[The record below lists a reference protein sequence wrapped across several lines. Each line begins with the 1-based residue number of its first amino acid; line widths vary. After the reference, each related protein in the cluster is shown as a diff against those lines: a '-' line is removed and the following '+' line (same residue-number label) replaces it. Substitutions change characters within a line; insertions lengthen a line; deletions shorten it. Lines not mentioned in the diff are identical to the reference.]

1 MKMLIEPLFDKLA
14 KLRLQGFQEA
24 LKEQLSQG
32 ASDLCFEERLAL
44 LVERE
49 WIVRENKRL
58 SRRLHQA
65 KLKQTACIENID
77 FKIPRGLEKGRIL
90 ELAQLNWIKEHHNIL
105 ITGPTGTGKT
115 YLACALAHRACLEG
129 FNSRYFR
136 LPRLLQ
142 DLHVARAD
150 GTYNKM
156 LETLAKTDVVIL
168 DDWGLMPFSEESRR
182 DLLECLDDRYQM
194 RSTIITSQ
202 LPITH
207 WHEYIAEATLA
218 DAILDRLVHR
228 AIKFQLTGDSL
239 RKKQEL
245 LCKEQKTKK

>member
-1 MKMLIEPLFDKLA
+1 MLIEPLFDKLV
-14 KLRLQGFQEA
+14 KLRLQGMQEA

-49 WIVRENKRL
+49 WVVRENKRL
-58 SRRLHQA
+58 SRRLYQA
-65 KLKQTACIENID
+65 KLKQPACIENID
-77 FKIPRGLEKGRIL
+77 FKIPRGLEKGRVM
-90 ELAQLNWIKEHHNIL
+90 ELTHLNWIKEHRNIL

-142 DLHVARAD
+142 DLHIARAD

-156 LETLAKTDVVIL
+156 LDTMAKTDVIIL
-168 DDWGLMPFSEESRR
+168 DDWGLMPFCEASRR
-182 DLLECLDDRYQM
+182 DLLECLDDRYQL

-202 LPITH
+202 LPIAH

-218 DAILDRLVHR
+218 DAILDRLVHQ
-228 AIKFQLTGDSL
+228 AIKFQLMGDSL
-239 RKKQEL
+239 RKNQEQI
-245 LCKEQKTKK
+245 CKGQKTKK